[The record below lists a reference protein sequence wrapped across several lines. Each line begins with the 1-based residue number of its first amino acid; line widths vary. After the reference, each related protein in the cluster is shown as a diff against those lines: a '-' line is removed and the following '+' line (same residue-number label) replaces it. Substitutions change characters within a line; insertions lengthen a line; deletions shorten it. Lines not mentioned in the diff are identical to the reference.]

1 MAYRIRGLDPAP
13 FRHLYGLDDAALATH
28 GARRVRV
35 DRAPGVPDRI
45 ELRDLAP
52 GETALLVN
60 HVHQP
65 APTPYRASH
74 AVYVREGADAA
85 VEAVDIVPEV
95 LRRRR
100 LSLRAFDAMHMMV
113 DGRLVDGLQLHETL
127 PAMLAATEVAYVHVH
142 FAAHGCYAALAERA

>member
-13 FRHLYGLDDAALATH
+13 FLHLYGLDDPALAAC
-28 GARRVRV
+28 GARRVQVERM
-35 DRAPGVPDRI
+35 PGVPDRI

-74 AVYVREGADAA
+74 AVYVREGAGAA
-85 VEAVDIVPEV
+85 VETVDCVPDV
-95 LRRRR
+95 LQRRM
-100 LSLRAFDAMHMMV
+100 LSLRAFDATHMMV
-113 DGRLVDGLQLHETL
+113 DGRLVDGLQLHEAL
-127 PAMLAATEVAYVHVH
+127 PAVLAQGDVAYVHLH
-142 FAAHGCYAALAERA
+142 FAARGCYAALAERA